1 MSIKRENAE
10 RIYYPENPPKG
21 KAGEPSKWWEST
33 NFFASTILFFAGMW
47 GLNSAD
53 FDQSVKSLVMQV
65 YTLVGT
71 AGIFR
76 TYLVNAKLN
85 LKAWLTNGNTYQYLV
100 AALTGIIPNIPAD
113 ADDKLFDL
121 VNAIKTG
128 NIGIIISAA
137 VTFAVFVWNWW
148 KSQPGKVPAVDK

>member
-1 MSIKRENAE
+1 MSTERKGAE
-10 RIYYPENPPKG
+10 RIYPENPTLATPGTPK
-21 KAGEPSKWWEST
+21 KWWEST
-33 NFFASTILFFAGMW
+33 NFFASAILFFAGMW

-53 FDQSVKSLVMQV
+53 FDLSVKSLVMQI

-76 TYLVNAKLN
+76 TYLVNAKFN
-85 LKAWLTNGNTYQYLV
+85 VREWLTNGNTYQYLV
-100 AALTGIIPNIPAD
+100 AALMGIIPNIPAD

-148 KSQPGKVPAVDK
+148 KSQPGKVPAETK